1 MDQLIINVTNID
13 VKIGDILTLI
23 NENIRAEDIVEAT
36 GTITNELLS
45 RLGSRLEYNII
56 CK

>member
-23 NENIRAEDIVEAT
+23 NENIRAEDIAEAT